1 MSDMD
6 VFSAMGIAGFG
17 KAPQKRQLD
26 PRRFDKNIREEVC
39 ALYFICTTGLHADMR
54 EKFFRQRKTFQAHR
68 IKLLQDLR
76 RHRTVLKLRKDLP
89 MIRTATMFNLHHH
102 HCQGVMSCKRNQSTI
117 L

>member
-39 ALYFICTTGLHADMR
+39 VHFISS
-54 EKFFRQRKTFQAHR
+54 
-68 IKLLQDLR
+68 LLQVYTLTCKKNSLDSEG
-76 RHRTVLKLRKDLP
+76 HFKYTESNCCRTFADTGQYSNCGRVYP
-89 MIRTATMFNLHHH
+89 
-102 HCQGVMSCKRNQSTI
+102 
-117 L
+117 